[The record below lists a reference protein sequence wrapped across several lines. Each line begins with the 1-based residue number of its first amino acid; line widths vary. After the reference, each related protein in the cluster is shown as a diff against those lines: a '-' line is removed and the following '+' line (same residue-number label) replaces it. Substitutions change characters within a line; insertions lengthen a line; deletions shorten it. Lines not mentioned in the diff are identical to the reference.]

1 MWVKIQKLLTNAMG
15 LHLHD
20 HEAVE
25 RKVAASWCQQP
36 QRLEVELLRVSGIFN
51 PFSKKFII
59 LLKCEAYAVIH
70 IFCFSKKEKVSQ
82 SLLLMFISYW
92 RKTFEM

>member
-36 QRLEVELLRVSGIFN
+36 QRLEVELLRVSGVFN
-51 PFSKKFII
+51 LFSKKFII

-70 IFCFSKKEKVSQ
+70 IFCFSKKEKVSFPV
-82 SLLLMFISYW
+82 LIINVYFVLEKDI
-92 RKTFEM
+92 